1 MKKFGLT
8 LLGLLIVIVFVL
20 SISIS
25 KADGNYE
32 TLEEAIYE
40 AIPYQVED
48 VIYITEHDSITIVI
62 YETIGNEQLFPGQK
76 VEAVAFFKG
85 NDTDGWENVG
95 FHGWTHY
102 ENEHFTVYIEP
113 YRESD
118 YAGNELHEFYVV
130 FGKVNNQEITT
141 IQTKGQSEVMFED
154 ATLLQHKGQ
163 LYYFQI
169 GREFIVRGLNEKG
182 DIIDRQGG

>member
-1 MKKFGLT
+1 MKKIGLT
-8 LLGLLIVIVFVL
+8 LLGLLILVGFVL
-20 SISIS
+20 SMRMYQAND
-25 KADGNYE
+25 KYE

-48 VIYITEHDSITIVI
+48 VIYSTEHDNITIVM

-102 ENEHFTVYIEP
+102 ENEQFTVYSEP

-130 FGKVNNQEITT
+130 FGKVNNPEITT
-141 IQTKGQSEVMFED
+141 IQTKDQNDEQFED
-154 ATLLQHKGQ
+154 AKLILHNGN
-163 LYYFQI
+163 LYYFQV
-169 GREFIVRGLNEKG
+169 GRGVIVRGLNENGKVV
-182 DIIDRQGG
+182 DRQGG